1 MISRIRS
8 QNFNLFVFGTSIYV
22 LSNFFSLE
30 PCVGCIS
37 VVILLFSPLQHDLHS
52 RPQLVCSACPQMPVA
67 LQVRM
72 CHYLAFKRIIVV
84 EIQFLRHFLDEAV
97 FFVREVGGDRFS
109 VRIDVW
115 YFFVFIYWT
124 LVDFPVCNT
133 QVFVLLKQVLLAV
146 LYTLDV
152 AFPPN
157 DLFVLDPEYVSLPP
171 HICFFFAY
179 LFRNCCDLIATET
192 STGPYERYEILFGP
206 WWESFAFES
215 LVFFFLLFWEL
226 FRAILSLFIDMNGW
240 FVDTSAFTAVIII
253 LVVSVSLQHQ
263 MLFPQFSLDLH
274 HIEPLLVE

>member
-1 MISRIRS
+1 
-8 QNFNLFVFGTSIYV
+8 
-22 LSNFFSLE
+22 
-30 PCVGCIS
+30 
-37 VVILLFSPLQHDLHS
+37 
-52 RPQLVCSACPQMPVA
+52 MPVA

-72 CHYLAFKRIIVV
+72 WHYLASKRIIVV
-84 EIQFLRHFLDEAV
+84 EIQFLRHFLDKAV
-97 FFVREVGGDRFS
+97 LIVREVGDDIFS
-109 VRIDVW
+109 VRIDVG

-133 QVFVLLKQVLLAV
+133 QVFVLLKQVLLSV

-152 AFPPN
+152 AFPAN
-157 DLFVLDPEYVSLPP
+157 DLFVLNPEYVSLSS

-192 STGPYERYEILFGP
+192 STGPYEWHEILFAP

-226 FRAILSLFIDMNGW
+226 FRSILIVDMNGW
-240 FVDTSAFTAVIII
+240 FVDTSAFTAVTII

-263 MLFPQFSLDLH
+263 MLFPQFSLDVQ
-274 HIEPLLVE
+274 HIEPLLVLQMMRLGIHHLSPWLDFR